1 MDFKNLQYEKVKFPL
16 TDKELAEF
24 YKTLNKIDFG
34 YFEQCLDASCIYE
47 EDLEKIALVKRM
59 LEQFNDVIRLRLMW
73 LEDSC
78 DVVLPCDEDSMDKIL
93 DKYYN
98 L

>member
-1 MDFKNLQYEKVKFPL
+1 MNFKDLQYEKVKFPL
-16 TDKELAEF
+16 TDKELAAF
-24 YKTLNKIDFG
+24 YKALNKIDFG

-47 EDLEKIALVKRM
+47 EDLEKIALVKHM

-73 LEDSC
+73 LEDRC
-78 DVVLPCDEDSMDKIL
+78 GVVLPCDEDSMDNIL
-93 DKYYN
+93 EKYYN